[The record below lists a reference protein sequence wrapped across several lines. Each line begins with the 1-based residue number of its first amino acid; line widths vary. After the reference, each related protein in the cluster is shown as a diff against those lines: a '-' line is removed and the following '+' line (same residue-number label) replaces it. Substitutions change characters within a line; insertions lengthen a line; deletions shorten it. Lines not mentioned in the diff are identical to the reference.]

1 MDRLITD
8 ISNNRVKKENAVQK
22 LNKSISDLTQL
33 GKKQS
38 TNLQNKMIQVVYQLF
53 DSFGFNEEFEPLF
66 SEKVSNQLQLPNY
79 VKVSHDRFYKIKNNI
94 DNNKGLTTRIIDKSG
109 KTITIDTK
117 YAANSMDLI
126 SKNKGK
132 YDEAKRIFND
142 NIIGSIISINSE
154 KPSDNRT
161 KLLRV
166 FLDLREVFTGEVYK
180 IIIYDDKY
188 DIIKLKNNAADKS
201 LY

>member
-1 MDRLITD
+1 M
-8 ISNNRVKKENAVQK
+8 
-22 LNKSISDLTQL
+22 
-33 GKKQS
+33 
-38 TNLQNKMIQVVYQLF
+38 
-53 DSFGFNEEFEPLF
+53 
-66 SEKVSNQLQLPNY
+66 PNY
-79 VKVSHDRFYKIKNNI
+79 VKVRHDRFYKIKNNI
-94 DNNKGLTTRIIDKSG
+94 DDNKGLTTRIIDKSG

-132 YDEAKRIFND
+132 YDEATRIFND

-180 IIIYDDKY
+180 IKIYDDKY